1 MDEQLWLIAKEEM
14 RLHSV
19 KFTMDDIARKMR
31 MSKST
36 LYQKASSKEDLIR
49 QVCEADIE
57 IFDAKKQ
64 KIWESAAPIRKKFLE
79 YCRLYVESF
88 WDMPDGFYHDLEMH
102 YSKLWDTCIGYR
114 LERFD
119 WMISILEEGVKSG
132 ELRPVNLPVLRMV
145 LITATKS
152 INEAE
157 FLKAQNMTGADV
169 MNALEDIILNG
180 VWMRKEMPPAAGAEA
195 VEKQED
201 SR

>member
-1 MDEQLWLIAKEEM
+1 MDEQLRLIAKEEM

-49 QVCEADIE
+49 RVCEADIE
-57 IFDAKKQ
+57 IFDAKKE
-64 KIWESAAPIRKKFLE
+64 KIWKSTEPVRKKFLD

-88 WDMPDGFYHDLEMH
+88 WDMPDGFYHDLKLH
-102 YSKLWDTCIGYR
+102 YSKLWDEWIDYKLT
-114 LERFD
+114 RFD

-132 ELRPVNLPVLRMV
+132 ELRAVNLPVLRMV

-157 FLKAQNMTGADV
+157 FLKSQNMTGADV

-180 VWMRKEMPPAAGAEA
+180 VWMRKDVALPA
-195 VEKQED
+195 EKQED
-201 SR
+201 SK

>member
-1 MDEQLWLIAKEEM
+1 MDEQLRLIAKEEM

-49 QVCEADIE
+49 RVCQADIE
-57 IFDAKKQ
+57 IFDAKKE
-64 KIWESAAPIRKKFLE
+64 KIWKSAEPVRKKFLD

-88 WDMPDGFYHDLEMH
+88 WDMPDGFYHDLELH
-102 YSKLWDTCIGYR
+102 YGKLWDEWIEYKLT
-114 LERFD
+114 RFD
-119 WMISILEEGVKSG
+119 WMISILEEGVKTG
-132 ELRPVNLPVLRMV
+132 ELRAVNLPVLRIV

-157 FLKAQNMTGADV
+157 FLKSQNMTGADV

-180 VWMRKEMPPAAGAEA
+180 VWMRKDAALPTG
-195 VEKQED
+195 VSEKQED